1 MVGRVKSN
9 FEFVDDISGFRA
21 PGSLVVRL
29 GGKLRRKRDLLRA
42 VAGGLK
48 FPSYFGYNWD
58 ALEECLNDLSWLNE
72 YSSLVLAHKCL
83 PLADEGQRRTYLDIL
98 RQVQANQ
105 RLSLRV
111 IFPRSAQVQVK
122 RRA

>member
-21 PGSLVVRL
+21 PDSLVVRL
-29 GGKLRRKRDLLRA
+29 GGQLRRKRDLLRA
-42 VAGGLK
+42 LAGGLK

-58 ALEECLNDLSWLNE
+58 ALEECLNDLSWLSK
-72 YSSLVLAHKCL
+72 YSSVVLAHMCL

-98 RQVQANQ
+98 RKAQANQ
-105 RLSLRV
+105 RVTLRV
-111 IFPRSAQVQVK
+111 IFPRSAQVQVEPH
-122 RRA
+122 A